1 MKNRAYSEQ
10 ISTLTSS
17 SIHLSPRLIAEE
29 ERMFSRVLKFVSW
42 LLAVAFIAFLPV
54 TVAAQVAPSV
64 KGVPTN
70 VPPKWDIFVGYSF
83 LAPHGS
89 MQATLNGAPYLG
101 STTSTVPISYDN
113 VSLGQIFSGSY
124 YFTRYVG
131 AQAEVG
137 IHEWGIQNQNPP
149 GQKGT
154 HGNNDG
160 FTTASGG
167 LILRYP
173 TTSFTPFAHV
183 LAGGALVDGS
193 AHNQYT
199 WGPAVTVGGGLDYET
214 GWWRHRIAI
223 RLFQGDYEFMH
234 VNFASGYSF
243 PSQTVNINAAR
254 LSAGVVFHPALAVP
268 SQVSLVC
275 LATPATIFPGDPV
288 TVTAMAGGLNP
299 KLNAIYT
306 WSGNGVTGSGTT
318 ATVATAALAPG
329 TSTVKCGVKEG
340 KPGKE
345 GLKPWE
351 SADASASFTVKAFEP
366 PTISCSATP
375 STVKPGD
382 NSTIT
387 AVGVSPQNRTLTYS
401 YSAVAGTVTGSGP
414 TATYSSTGAPTGAVE
429 LTCNVTDDKG
439 QTATANTSVTITAP
453 YVAPVPHTQAM
464 CSISFSKDKARPTRV
479 DNEAKAC
486 LDEVALDLQ
495 KQSDAK
501 AVVVGNSDAK
511 EKAKTAKE
519 EKAAL
524 KNKHVKITDTAAE
537 RAVNAKEYLVT
548 EKGIDAS
555 RISVATGAA
564 DGQTVEDYLVP
575 SGASFSA
582 DVAGTTPV
590 DETTVKAQ
598 PRKPLHTA
606 HKKAAKH
613 AK

>member
-1 MKNRAYSEQ
+1 
-10 ISTLTSS
+10 
-17 SIHLSPRLIAEE
+17 LIAEE
-29 ERMFSRVLKFVSW
+29 ERMFSRVSKFVSW
-42 LLAVAFIAFLPV
+42 LLAVAFIAFLPA
-54 TVAAQVAPSV
+54 TVAAQVVPSV
-64 KGVPTN
+64 KGAPTD

-89 MQATLNGAPYLG
+89 VQSTENGAPYLG
-101 STTSTVPISYDN
+101 SATTTVPVSYDN
-113 VSLGQIFSGSY
+113 VNFGAIVSGSY
-124 YFTRYVG
+124 FFTRYVG

-137 IHEWGIQNQNPP
+137 IHEWGIQNDNPP
-149 GQKGT
+149 GEKGT

-183 LAGGALVDGS
+183 LAGGALVDGA
-193 AHNQYT
+193 AHNKYT
-199 WGPAVTVGGGLDYET
+199 WAPAVTVGGGLDYET

-223 RLFQGDYEFMH
+223 RLFQGDYEYMH
-234 VNFASGYSF
+234 VNFDSGYTY

-254 LSAGVVFHPALAVP
+254 LSAGIVFHPAMAAP
-268 SQVSLVC
+268 SPVSLVC
-275 LATPATIFPGDPV
+275 LATPASVYPGDPV

-366 PTISCSATP
+366 PTISCSASP

-382 NSTIT
+382 TSTIT
-387 AVGVSPQNRTLTYS
+387 AVGVSPQNRPLTYS
-401 YSAVAGTVTGSGP
+401 YSASAGTVTGSGP
-414 TATYSSTGAPTGAVE
+414 TATFSSTGAPTGAVE
-429 LTCNVTDDKG
+429 VTCNVTDDKG
-439 QTATANTSVTITAP
+439 QTATSNTSVTITAP
-453 YVAPVPHTQAM
+453 YVAPVPHTQAL

-486 LDEVALDLQ
+486 LDEIALDLQ

-524 KNKHVKITDTAAE
+524 KNKHVKIADIAAE

-564 DGQTVEDYLVP
+564 DGQTAEDYLVP

-598 PRKPLHTA
+598 PRKPLHTV